1 MGAYIRKGKHIA
13 LQDRRD
19 AAIRDQGCS
28 MTKVPNREK
37 VGE

>member
-1 MGAYIRKGKHIA
+1 MSRQEK
-13 LQDRRD
+13 QDSD

-37 VGE
+37 VDE